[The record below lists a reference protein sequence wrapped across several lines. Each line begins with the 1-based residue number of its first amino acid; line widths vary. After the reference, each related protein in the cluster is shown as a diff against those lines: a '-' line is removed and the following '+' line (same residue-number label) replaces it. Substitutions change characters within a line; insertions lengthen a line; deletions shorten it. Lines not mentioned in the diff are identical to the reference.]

1 MGLAA
6 MLIPAALS
14 FVPAHAAEATL
25 SKGQPHPSNWIR
37 ESRTVCVEGIFGVG
51 GDGLRVVCAGDAAV
65 ALAAGR
71 GRGVVV
77 LVAQARVCAPR
88 PVSAV
93 CWRRCRRRC
102 DLQTMKGLPSMTLA
116 EPVKIASLSYGLS
129 FHIDTGR
136 CAQCLRTSSPVS
148 RAAKAARASDVHKV
162 ARDHVPNVGAVAG
175 RDADVVLVHE
185 VVHAVHL
192 VVERD
197 CAQQRFSEH
206 GFRGSAAEHPRLRRR
221 L

>member
-1 MGLAA
+1 
-6 MLIPAALS
+6 MLHRPGS
-14 FVPAHAAEATL
+14 AERRN
-25 SKGQPHPSNWIR
+25 Q
-37 ESRTVCVEGIFGVG
+37 
-51 GDGLRVVCAGDAAV
+51 
-65 ALAAGR
+65 
-71 GRGVVV
+71 
-77 LVAQARVCAPR
+77 

-148 RAAKAARASDVHKV
+148 RAANAAKSRRSESDVHKV
-162 ARDHVPNVGAVAG
+162 AGDDVPDVGAVAG

-192 VVERD
+192 VVEGN
-197 CAQQRFSEH
+197 CAQQR
-206 GFRGSAAEHPRLRRR
+206 L